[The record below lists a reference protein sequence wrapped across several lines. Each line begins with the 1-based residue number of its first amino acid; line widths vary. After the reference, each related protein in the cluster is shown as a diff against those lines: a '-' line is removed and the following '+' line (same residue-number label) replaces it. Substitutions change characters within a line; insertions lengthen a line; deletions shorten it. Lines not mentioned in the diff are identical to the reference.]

1 LLTIP
6 PLNYFI
12 LITYWLSF
20 QRPGFLGMT
29 GLEERMIKKADT
41 DKEMEEEMEEEEEKE
56 GDEEEKEQQ
65 SHHNNNINHSE
76 DMVGIARD
84 KGEWK

>member
-1 LLTIP
+1 MLT
-6 PLNYFI
+6 
-12 LITYWLSF
+12 TYWLSF

-41 DKEMEEEMEEEEEKE
+41 DKEMAEEMEEEEEKE
-56 GDEEEKEQQ
+56 GEEEEKEQQ

-76 DMVGIARD
+76 DMVGTCSTVAAARD